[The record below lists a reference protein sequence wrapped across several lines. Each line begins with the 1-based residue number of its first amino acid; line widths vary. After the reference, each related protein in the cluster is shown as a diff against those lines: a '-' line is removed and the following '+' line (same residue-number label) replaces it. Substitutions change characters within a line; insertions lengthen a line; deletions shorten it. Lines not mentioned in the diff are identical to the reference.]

1 MYNNIPHELRVLRQW
16 VVWRFE
22 HVKNVAKLTKVPYNP
37 HTTRHASSTD
47 RNTWADFETC
57 HAAVMAGVGWD
68 GVGFVLAADDPY
80 CFVDLD
86 PVRDEHGQH
95 ISAPHIEARQQEIFK
110 ALNSYS
116 ELSPSGAGLHIIVK
130 GVVPQGRKRDYV
142 EVYSSGRFMTMT
154 GNVYYPAAIE
164 ERQDE
169 IDKLWAS
176 LAKVDGINYE
186 GTGDK
191 PQVADDRQIYD
202 WALAAA
208 NGAKFND
215 LWSGNWQPYYSSQS
229 EADFALVDILAYYSH
244 NRDQV
249 KRLFRMSGLGQ
260 RDKAQRED
268 YVNKMVK
275 AAEDRRLPPIEDS
288 LDRVKAA
295 LAELDKPAPI
305 PDRVQEPGQV
315 ETTPLARHEWV
326 KPPGLVG
333 RIAEYIYEASP
344 RPVHQISLAA
354 SVAMLAGI
362 VGRQWNVSGTGLN
375 LYLMLIAPTGTG
387 KEAISSGLDKLF
399 GRVTGMIKGA
409 DEFIGPGDFA
419 SSQALVKTLANK
431 RSCVMVS
438 GEFGLRMQQMASK
451 HASSVD
457 IGIKRM
463 LLDLYNKS
471 GKGQSLKPLVYS
483 DKEKNTDL
491 VHSPALTIIGETTP
505 TTIYSALDETL
516 IADGLLPRFLTTE
529 YTGPRPP
536 LNEGHSSVEPPAE
549 LINDLAQLCHY
560 TLSYAERGHV
570 VDVQFTPEGKKVASR
585 FDKYADAQ
593 INNTDNDIHRQLWN
607 RAHMKALKLA
617 ALVSVGLSPWQPTID
632 EHSMQWACDIVNGEV
647 TALLSKFDKGEI
659 GREDNNEMA
668 QVDYVRSKIVEY
680 LKTPYDKLTT
690 YQVNQAMHSAGV
702 IEWSYLQRRCIAVSA
717 FRNDRAGGTAAL
729 KRAVQ
734 ALLDSDTIR
743 EVSRNVALERYGKSS
758 RCFVLQDISQ
768 LR

>member
-1 MYNNIPHELRVLRQW
+1 MRQW

-22 HVKNVAKLTKVPYNP
+22 HVKNQPKLTKVPYNP

-47 RNTWADFETC
+47 RNTWSDFETC
-57 HAAVMAGVGWD
+57 HAAVMANVGWD

-86 PVRDEHGQH
+86 PVRDEHGQQ

-116 ELSPSGAGLHIIVK
+116 ELSPSGAGLHIIVRAT
-130 GVVPQGRKRDYV
+130 VPQGRKRDYV

-154 GNVYYPAAIE
+154 GHVYYPAFIE

-169 IDKLWAS
+169 IDKLWHS

-186 GTGDK
+186 GNGDK
-191 PQVADDRQIYD
+191 PQVADDRQVYD
-202 WALAAA
+202 WASQAA
-208 NGAKFND
+208 NGAKFLD
-215 LWSGNWQPYYSSQS
+215 LWNGVWQSYYSSQS
-229 EADFALVDILAYYSH
+229 EADFALVDILAFYTH

-260 RDKAQRED
+260 RDKAKRED
-268 YVNKMVK
+268 YVDKMVK
-275 AAEDRRLPPIEDS
+275 AAEDRRPPAIDFDS
-288 LDRVKAA
+288 AERVKAML
-295 LAELDKPAPI
+295 LAEMEKPAPV
-305 PDRVQEPGQV
+305 PELVQEPGTI
-315 ETTPLARHEWV
+315 ETHPLARNEWV
-326 KPPGLVG
+326 KPPGLLG
-333 RIAEYIYEASP
+333 RIADFIYEASP
-344 RPVHQISLAA
+344 RPVQQISLAA

-375 LYLMLIAPTGTG
+375 LYIMLIAPTGTG

-419 SSQALVKTLANK
+419 SSQALIKTLSNK
-431 RSCVMVS
+431 KSCVVVS

-457 IGIKRM
+457 IGIKRL

-471 GKGQSLKPLVYS
+471 GKGQSIKPLVYS
-483 DKEKNTDL
+483 DREKNTEL

-529 YTGPRPP
+529 YIGPRPP
-536 LNEGHSSVEPPAE
+536 LNEAHATIEPPPE
-549 LINDLAQLCHY
+549 LINDLAQLAHY
-560 TLSYAERGHV
+560 TLAQAERNNV
-570 VDVQFTPEGKKVASR
+570 IDVQFTPEGKKVAGR

-593 INNTDNDIHRQLWN
+593 INNTDNDIYRQLWN

-617 ALVSVGLSPWQPTID
+617 ALCAVGINPAAPTVD
-632 EHSMQWACDIVNGEV
+632 EYSMQWACDIVNTEV
-647 TALLSKFDKGEI
+647 LALLSKFDRGEI

-668 QVDYVRSKIVEY
+668 QVDYVRQKVAEY
-680 LKTPYDKLTT
+680 LKHPYDKFAAYKVTP
-690 YQVNQAMHSAGV
+690 AMHAAGV
-702 IEWSYLQRRCIAVSA
+702 IEWSYLQRRCVPVSA
-717 FRNDRAGGTAAL
+717 FRNDRAGGTNAL

-743 EVSRNVALERYGKSS
+743 EVSKHVAQERYGTAS
-758 RCFVLQDISQ
+758 RCFVVQDINK